1 MAQMV
6 VTAGIDVSKG
16 WLNIA
21 LWPLKIELQVDRT
34 AAGYDEL
41 AVWLTQHGVT
51 RIGLEASGGYE
62 IAVIDALEARGF
74 EVVRF
79 NAQRIRLFAKAKGR
93 LAKNDRADART
104 IAQATAVLREEA
116 PAPRRRDLDPLVEH
130 LTYRRQLRAWITD
143 CTNQLERLRDRT
155 LRKKI
160 ERRQIALQQ
169 EMAGLDKQLA
179 KLVAEH
185 DDWHVL
191 EQRLCSVPGVGPV
204 LVQTL
209 IALLPELGHLSRRA
223 IASLVGVAPFDDD
236 SGKYAGE
243 RHIKGGRAAV
253 REVLYMAALVAKRY
267 NPLIAAFAKRLA
279 GKKPKVILVACMRK
293 LLVILNAMLRDGQ
306 PWKYGGQ
313 HALDRAA

>member
-21 LWPLKIELQVDRT
+21 LWPLKAELQVDGT

-41 AVWLTQHGVT
+41 AAWLTQHGV
-51 RIGLEASGGYE
+51 RRAGLEASGGYE
-62 IAVIDALEARGF
+62 IAVIEALEARGF
-74 EVVRF
+74 KVVRF
-79 NAQRIRLFAKAKGR
+79 NAQRIRPFAKAKGR

-104 IAQATAVLREEA
+104 IAQATAVLLDAA
-116 PAPRRRDLDPLVEH
+116 PALRRRDLDALVEH
-130 LTYRRQLRAWITD
+130 LTYRRQMRAWIID

-160 ERRQIALQQ
+160 ERRQIALQR
-169 EMAGLDKQLA
+169 ELAGLDKRMAQ
-179 KLVAEH
+179 LVAEH

-191 EQRLCSVPGVGPV
+191 EQRLRTVPGVGPV
-204 LVQTL
+204 LVHTL

-253 REVLYMAALVAKRY
+253 REVLYMAALVAKCY
-267 NPLIAAFAKRLA
+267 NPVIAAFAQRLA

-293 LLVILNAMLRDGQ
+293 LLVVLNAMLRDGQ
-306 PWKYGGQ
+306 PWRYADK
-313 HALDRAA
+313 LVFNSAA

>member
-6 VTAGIDVSKG
+6 VTAGIDVSKE

-21 LWPLKIELQVDRT
+21 LWPLQAELQVDRT
-34 AAGYDEL
+34 DVGYDQL
-41 AVWLTQHGVT
+41 AAWLTKHEVM
-51 RIGLEASGGYE
+51 RVGLEASGGYE
-62 IAVIDALEARGF
+62 VAVIDALEARGF
-74 EVVRF
+74 VVVRF
-79 NAQRIRLFAKAKGR
+79 NAQRVRLFAKAKGR

-104 IAQATAVLREEA
+104 IAQATAVLLDAA

-130 LTYRRQLRAWITD
+130 LTYRRQIRAWIAD
-143 CTNQLERLRDRT
+143 CTNQLERLRDRA
-155 LRKKI
+155 LRKTI
-160 ERRQIALQQ
+160 ERRQIALRQ
-169 EMAGLDKQLA
+169 ELTGLDKRLA

-191 EQRLCSVPGVGPV
+191 EQRLRTVPGVGPV
-204 LVQTL
+204 LVHTL
-209 IALLPELGHLSRRA
+209 IALLPELGQLSRRA

-243 RHIKGGRAAV
+243 RHIRGGRAAV
-253 REVLYMAALVAKRY
+253 REVLYMAALVAKRH

-279 GKKPKVILVACMRK
+279 GKKPKVILVACMGK

-306 PWKYGGQ
+306 PWKYADK
-313 HALDRAA
+313 HPLDAAA